1 MLVVAS
7 LERTGAGY
15 EYAYSATFDPGLTG
29 ADRPI
34 AATLTTFPNPFYL
47 SGGPATVRYE
57 VDRSGDVGLALY
69 DVRGRKVRTLVD
81 GVHSQGTF
89 ITTWDGTDDEGRRVA
104 SGVYFC
110 RMTTG
115 GAGARSEVTRKLLFL
130 K

>member
-1 MLVVAS
+1 
-7 LERTGAGY
+7 
-15 EYAYSATFDPGLTG
+15 
-29 ADRPI
+29 
-34 AATLTTFPNPFYL
+34 
-47 SGGPATVRYE
+47 
-57 VDRSGDVGLALY
+57 
-69 DVRGRKVRTLVD
+69 VD

-115 GAGARSEVTRKLLFL
+115 EAGTRSEVTRKLLFL